1 MSVAI
6 TAQVPVT
13 ASSPATASPE
23 AGQGTATGTGTGT
36 GATSEQGLVDFFAKA
51 RVDAANGNVAE
62 ATNSVASSGEMLGKL
77 REFVEKAHQSDAANK
92 ATRAKQ
98 RAAAAEADIELASH
112 DTLGSLGK
120 FHSLAQFN
128 PLGHSGSV
136 GQFASHNGFGSA
148 GLPPGPASAPLGP
161 SPGLD
166 SNVPV
171 SAMVAKMRNDVMDSA
186 IQNMWVRVVGHATN
200 SVTKNVMSL
209 LKGQ

>member
-6 TAQVPVT
+6 TAQAPV
-13 ASSPATASPE
+13 ASSPPNASPQ
-23 AGQGTATGTGTGT
+23 AAQGT

-51 RVDAANGNVAE
+51 RVDAANGHLPE

-77 REFVEKAHQSDAANK
+77 REFVEKAHQSDATNK

-98 RAAAAEADIELASH
+98 RAAASEAKIELASL

-120 FHSLAQFN
+120 FNSLSQFN
-128 PLGHSGSV
+128 PIGQSGSF
-136 GQFASHNGFGSA
+136 GQLASLNQFSSV
-148 GLPPGPASAPLGP
+148 GLPPGPASASLGRG
-161 SPGLD
+161 PGLEGKGRL
-166 SNVPV
+166 
-171 SAMVAKMRNDVMDSA
+171 SAMADKMTNDLADTAIHRMWTQVVA
-186 IQNMWVRVVGHATN
+186 HATS